1 MKTEVKKKMVNTRK
15 LERVSSTVK
24 YLCFYKACGLN
35 MQNAGKLI
43 VYQHENMGLSWS
55 IQQKAVFNES
65 PHLGMMKEGGCEHL
79 SLCAV

>member
-24 YLCFYKACGLN
+24 YLCLYKACGLN

-43 VYQHENMGLSWS
+43 VYQHENMGLS
-55 IQQKAVFNES
+55 
-65 PHLGMMKEGGCEHL
+65 
-79 SLCAV
+79 